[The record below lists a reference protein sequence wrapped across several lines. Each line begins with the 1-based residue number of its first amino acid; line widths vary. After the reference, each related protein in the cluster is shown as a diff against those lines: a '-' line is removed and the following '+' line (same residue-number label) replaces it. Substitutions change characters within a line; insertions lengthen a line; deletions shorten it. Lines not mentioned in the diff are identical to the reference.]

1 MSRSK
6 AGYLLGLGA
15 YITWGLL
22 PFYWKL
28 ISEASAFEI
37 LAHRG
42 VWALVLCIGLLAA
55 RKQLGNAFAILRN
68 KRSAVILFAAAGFL
82 TANWGVYIWSVTVNR
97 VVEAALGYYIN
108 PLIAV
113 CFGVLMLKEKLRR
126 LQWISVAL
134 AAIGVIILTVGYGSL
149 PWIALVL
156 AVTWGMYGLLKKTLN
171 AGALE
176 TLSIETLFTLTP
188 NFIYLMLI
196 ESQGRAAFGHGWAT
210 TLLLIFGGGATIAPL
225 LMWNGAVLRLP
236 LSVIGL
242 LQYLTPTI
250 MFFIGIYANHED
262 MSVTKLFGFM
272 FIWSA
277 LILLGTDAVKN
288 SRNSSGAV
296 EDL

>member
-28 ISEASAFEI
+28 ISQASAFEI

-42 VWALVLCIGLLAA
+42 VWALVLCTGLLAT

-97 VVEAALGYYIN
+97 VVEAALGYYIT

-188 NFIYLMLI
+188 NFLYLMLI
-196 ESQGRAAFGHGWAT
+196 ESQGRAAFGHSWAT

-277 LILLGTDAVKN
+277 LILLGTDALRN
-288 SRNSSGAV
+288 SRNSSAAV

>member
-1 MSRSK
+1 
-6 AGYLLGLGA
+6 
-15 YITWGLL
+15 
-22 PFYWKL
+22 
-28 ISEASAFEI
+28 
-37 LAHRG
+37 
-42 VWALVLCIGLLAA
+42 
-55 RKQLGNAFAILRN
+55 
-68 KRSAVILFAAAGFL
+68 
-82 TANWGVYIWSVTVNR
+82 
-97 VVEAALGYYIN
+97 
-108 PLIAV
+108 
-113 CFGVLMLKEKLRR
+113 MLKEKLRW

-288 SRNSSGAV
+288 SRNSSAAV

>member
-28 ISEASAFEI
+28 ISQASAFEI

-42 VWALVLCIGLLAA
+42 VWALVLCTGLLAT

-97 VVEAALGYYIN
+97 VVEAALGYYIT

-156 AVTWGMYGLLKKTLN
+156 AVTWGMYGLL
-171 AGALE
+171 
-176 TLSIETLFTLTP
+176 
-188 NFIYLMLI
+188 
-196 ESQGRAAFGHGWAT
+196 
-210 TLLLIFGGGATIAPL
+210 
-225 LMWNGAVLRLP
+225 
-236 LSVIGL
+236 
-242 LQYLTPTI
+242 
-250 MFFIGIYANHED
+250 
-262 MSVTKLFGFM
+262 
-272 FIWSA
+272 
-277 LILLGTDAVKN
+277 
-288 SRNSSGAV
+288 
-296 EDL
+296 

>member
-6 AGYLLGLGA
+6 AGFLLGLGA

-28 ISEASAFEI
+28 ISQASAFEI

-42 VWALVLCIGLLAA
+42 VWALVICVGLLAN
-55 RKQLGNAFAILRN
+55 RKKLGNVVVLLKNR
-68 KRSAVILFAAAGFL
+68 RSSLILFAAAGFL
-82 TANWGVYIWSVTVNR
+82 TTNWAVYIWSVTVDR

-113 CFGVLMLKEKLRR
+113 CFGVLMLKERLRKA
-126 LQWISVAL
+126 QWLSVGL
-134 AAIGVIILTVGYGSL
+134 AAIGVAVLTVGYGSL
-149 PWIALVL
+149 PWIAFVL
-156 AVTWGMYGLLKKTLN
+156 AISWGMYGVLKKTLN
-171 AGALE
+171 VGALE
-176 TLSIETLFTLTP
+176 SLSIETLFALAP
-188 NFIYLMLI
+188 NIIYLGYL
-196 ESQGRAAFGHGWAT
+196 ESHGKAAFGHGWVV
-210 TLLLIFGGGATIAPL
+210 TLLLAGGGIATIAPL

-236 LSVIGL
+236 LSIIGM

-250 MFFIGIYANHED
+250 MLFIGVYANHED
-262 MSVTKLFGFM
+262 MSATKIFGFV

-277 LILLGTDAVKN
+277 LILLALDAYRH
-288 SRNSSGAV
+288 SRNTIVV

>member
-6 AGYLLGLGA
+6 AGFLLGLSA

-28 ISEASAFEI
+28 ISKASAFEI

-42 VWALVLCIGLLAA
+42 VWALVLCSVMLAA
-55 RKQLGNAFAILRN
+55 RKQLSRALILIRQPRTAI
-68 KRSAVILFAAAGFL
+68 ILLAAAGFL
-82 TANWGVYIWSVTVNR
+82 TANWCVYIWSVTVNR

-113 CFGVLMLKEKLRR
+113 CFGVLILKEKLRR
-126 LQWISVAL
+126 AQWASVGL
-134 AAIGVIILTVGYGSL
+134 ATGGVIVLTIGYGSL

-156 AVTWGMYGLLKKTLN
+156 AISWGMYGLLKKTLN

-176 TLSIETLFTLTP
+176 ALTVETLFALVP
-188 NFIYLMLI
+188 NFIFLTAL
-196 ESQGRAAFGHGWAT
+196 EVRGSAAFGHDWGSTA
-210 TLLLIFGGGATIAPL
+210 LLIGGGLATIAPL

-236 LSVIGL
+236 LSVLGL

-250 MFFIGIYANHED
+250 MFFIGIYVNHED
-262 MSVTKLFGFM
+262 MSLTKIVGFI
-272 FIWSA
+272 FIWTA
-277 LILLGTDAVKN
+277 LAFLAFDAIKA
-288 SRNSSGAV
+288 SRNTTLV